1 MNCIA
6 LVLLLLFVLLVL
18 LSLLVRK
25 EFVKRVVNINVS
37 RQVTGSYDQTNCN
50 SKVHVVRISQ

>member
-6 LVLLLLFVLLVL
+6 LVLLLLLALLVL
-18 LSLLVRK
+18 LSLSIRK
-25 EFVKRVVNINVS
+25 EFVKRVVNIHVS
-37 RQVTGSYDQTNCN
+37 RQVNGSYDQTNCN